1 MALIG
6 AALLSST
13 AWAQTPPDSVGA
25 TAIQQPAVP
34 DSVPSQ
40 PPAATPAPA
49 ATAAPAPAA
58 TAAPA
63 PAATTP
69 PPASP
74 PPTTQAAQPAQAQA
88 ASSAPRR
95 GDPFA
100 RGNLRLS
107 GTAGWGQGFGTD
119 YLIIGVGAGYYIR
132 NGLDV
137 GLYYENWAFG
147 DPGVSKLSPEVRLTR
162 QLPMGVA
169 PYVGAY
175 YRRTFIDGF
184 DDLDS
189 FGGRAGAYK
198 YSPRGRSMFG
208 GGVVYEK
215 YLDCDESAYTD
226 CSNVYPEILFA
237 TSF

>member
-25 TAIQQPAVP
+25 TATQQPAVP

-58 TAAPA
+58 TAAP
-63 PAATTP
+63 PPTAAAP

-74 PPTTQAAQPAQAQA
+74 PPATQPAQAQA
-88 ASSAPRR
+88 SSGGPRR

-100 RGNLRLS
+100 RGNIRFS
-107 GTAGWGQGFGTD
+107 GTVGWGQGFGTD
-119 YLIIGVGAGYYIR
+119 YLIIGVGAGYYLKR
-132 NGLDV
+132 GLDV
-137 GLYYENWAFG
+137 GLYYEAWAFG
-147 DPGVSKLSPEVRLTR
+147 DPGVHKLSPEVRLTR
-162 QLPMGVA
+162 QLPMGLA

-175 YRRTFIDGF
+175 YRRTFIEDF

-189 FGGRAGAYK
+189 YGGRAGAYK